1 MKKHQRLN
9 IILNRLLLGET
20 INTTKLAKQL
30 EVSERTVLNDIK
42 ELQTIH
48 EIISPK
54 KGYYELKEIPS
65 FMEKEIKE
73 LLEGL
78 IYSIAYHSFK
88 GFEEEIKNLYK
99 KELLVEFDTEL
110 EKINDIE
117 LFKQLLQSIKW
128 NYSIKIAYENTKKT
142 IHPLKIAN
150 YQYYWYLIA
159 IDLLENKIKTFLINK
174 IEALY
179 MLYENLYGDT
189 SKIKQNL
196 KKTPWIKE
204 EVKGVELKIYS
215 PYMETIL
222 RRVPVNCEVLEKNDE
237 FVFLKLYYYTDEEA
251 LNFIK
256 RYTSSIEILDEKLNK
271 KLRDLLQN
279 FLIRN

>member
-20 INTTKLAKQL
+20 LNTTKLAKQL
-30 EVSERTVLNDIK
+30 DVSERTILNDIK
-42 ELQTIH
+42 VLQLAH

-54 KGYYELKEIPS
+54 KGYYKLKEIPI
-65 FMEKEIKE
+65 FMQKEMRDIIE
-73 LLEGL
+73 NL
-78 IYSIAYHSFK
+78 IYSLSYHSFK
-88 GFEEEIKNLYK
+88 DMQEEIKNLYQK
-99 KELLVEFDTEL
+99 DFLIEFDTEL
-110 EKINDIE
+110 EEIRDIE
-117 LFKQLLQSIKW
+117 LFKELLQSVKW
-128 NYSIKIAYENTKKT
+128 NYSLEIVYENSKKT
-142 IHPLKIAN
+142 VHPLKIAN

-159 IDLLENKIKTFLINK
+159 IDLIENRIKTFLINK

-204 EVKGVELKIYS
+204 EIKSVKLKIYP
-215 PYMETIL
+215 PYREPIL
-222 RRVPVNCEVLEKNDE
+222 RRLPINCEKLDETDEYVLI
-237 FVFLKLYYYTDEEA
+237 KLLYYTDEEA

-256 RYTSSIEILDEKLNK
+256 KYLPSIQVLDERLNK
-271 KLRDLLQN
+271 KLKSLLQS